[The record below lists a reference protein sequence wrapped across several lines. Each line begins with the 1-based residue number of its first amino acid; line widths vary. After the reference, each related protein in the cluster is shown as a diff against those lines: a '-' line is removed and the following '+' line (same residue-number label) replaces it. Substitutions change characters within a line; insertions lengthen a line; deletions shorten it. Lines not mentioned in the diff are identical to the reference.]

1 MEEILR
7 DLARLRRYGSGLQ
20 NLLGELQRM
29 APERSEG
36 TDPSGAVRATLGPDG
51 LPETIRVS
59 PYWKEK
65 TQAGA
70 FGEAV
75 TAACLAAMR
84 QRGADWSQTMRRTGW
99 QERLDRL
106 DTDTGANG
114 AATGG
119 AGTGGAGAG
128 GAGTAED
135 ADPVPPAFRRANGAA
150 PRPLDVLAEESISL
164 LDAALRPVPA
174 PRPGGT
180 GSNRAG
186 TLEISLSA
194 GGQVSCRADPR
205 WVSQQS
211 GAQLSAALS
220 DALAAARDRLAAA
233 ASTQVVSG
241 IDGTKA
247 DGLLQEILA
256 VLGDPQRLADR

>member
-1 MEEILR
+1 MDEILR
-7 DLARLRRYGSGLQ
+7 DLARLRRYGGGLQ
-20 NLLGELQRM
+20 DLLGELQRM

-36 TDPSGAVRATLGPDG
+36 TDPSGAVRAVLGPDG

-65 TQAGA
+65 TQADA

-75 TAACLAAMR
+75 TGACLAAMR
-84 QRGADWSQTMRRTGW
+84 QRGAQWSESMRRSGW
-99 QERLDRL
+99 QERLDQL
-106 DTDTGANG
+106 DT
-114 AATGG
+114 
-119 AGTGGAGAG
+119 GTGGAGAG
-128 GAGTAED
+128 GAAAEAD
-135 ADPVPPAFRRANGAA
+135 PDPVPAAFRRANGAP

-174 PRPGGT
+174 PRPAGAGT
-180 GSNRAG
+180 NRGG

-194 GGQVSCRADPR
+194 DGQVSCRADAR
-205 WVSQQS
+205 WVQQQS
-211 GAQLSAALS
+211 GAQLSTALS

-241 IDGTKA
+241 VAGAKA
-247 DGLLQEILA
+247 EGLLQEILA

>member
-29 APERSEG
+29 APGRSEG

-65 TQAGA
+65 TQSGA

-84 QRGADWSQTMRRTGW
+84 QRGADWSETMRRTGW

-106 DTDTGANG
+106 DTEAGPGDAGP
-114 AATGG
+114 GG
-119 AGTGGAGAG
+119 AGTNGGGTAGAG
-128 GAGTAED
+128 D
-135 ADPVPPAFRRANGAA
+135 ADPVPPAFRRPNGAA

-247 DGLLQEILA
+247 EGLLQEILA
-256 VLGDPQRLADR
+256 VLGDQQRLGDR

>member
-1 MEEILR
+1 MDEILR
-7 DLARLRRYGSGLQ
+7 DLARLRRYGGGLQ
-20 NLLGELQRM
+20 DLLGELQRM

-36 TDPSGAVRATLGPDG
+36 TDPGGAVRAVLGPDG
-51 LPETIRVS
+51 LPGTIRVS

-65 TQAGA
+65 TPPDA

-84 QRGADWSQTMRRTGW
+84 HRGAQWAETMRRSGW
-99 QERLDRL
+99 QERLDQL
-106 DTDTGANG
+106 DTEAED
-114 AATGG
+114 AATG
-119 AGTGGAGAG
+119 
-128 GAGTAED
+128 D
-135 ADPVPPAFRRANGAA
+135 PDPVPAAFRRPNGA
-150 PRPLDVLAEESISL
+150 PSRPLDVLAEESVSL

-174 PRPGGT
+174 PRPAGAGT
-180 GSNRAG
+180 NRGG
-186 TLEISLSA
+186 TLEIRLSA
-194 GGQVSCRADPR
+194 DGQVSCRADAR
-205 WVSQQS
+205 WVRQQS

-233 ASTQVVSG
+233 ASTRVVSG
-241 IDGTKA
+241 VAGARA